1 MTDKVTHHAIEEVRL
16 MRVEKYILTVHD
28 YLTYNTMDLRS
39 IFDTIMNMDQ
49 RIRFVGVLDK
59 NATIIEGGMRKNV
72 SSLLHADKD
81 DLFYLRALSHL
92 KELEDFKNAL
102 GGVKYIYIQMDKVSF
117 VIMNLKN
124 GEEEEENSLTLL
136 VSMEPDMNP
145 SFIVPSIRN
154 VLIE

>member
-1 MTDKVTHHAIEEVRL
+1 
-16 MRVEKYILTVHD
+16 
-28 YLTYNTMDLRS
+28 
-39 IFDTIMNMDQ
+39 MNMDQ

-72 SSLLHADKD
+72 SSLLDEDKD
-81 DLFYLRALSHL
+81 DLFYLRVLSNL
-92 KELEDFKNAL
+92 KELEDFRNAL

-117 VIMNLKN
+117 VIMSLKKQ
-124 GEEEEENSLTLL
+124 EEEEEEDDSLMLL

>member
-1 MTDKVTHHAIEEVRL
+1 
-16 MRVEKYILTVHD
+16 
-28 YLTYNTMDLRS
+28 MDLRR

-59 NATIIEGGMRKNV
+59 NATIIEGGMRRNV
-72 SSLLHADKD
+72 SSILDADKD

-102 GGVKYIYIQMDKVSF
+102 GGVKYIYIQMEKISF
-117 VIMNLKN
+117 VIMSLKEK
-124 GEEEEENSLTLL
+124 EEGGNSFMLL

-154 VLIE
+154 VLID